1 MRRYLFF
8 YILLA
13 AFIAF
18 GTNNLVAQT
27 PKVEFDKAVHDFGD
41 IMITSGHHSCTFT
54 FKNIGEQPVIIQT
67 VISSC
72 GCTNPVWTKSPVLPG
87 KTGKIDVTF
96 LNDQGPYPFDKSIT
110 IYISGEQRPVV
121 LRIKGVVH
129 DKPKTLK
136 ELFPEQFGDVSF
148 RRSSI
153 DLGNIAQGDTKSETI
168 EVANTSNRSVDISFA
183 NLSKGLS
190 VTSQPSK
197 IAAGSKAEVKIVINT
212 KEAKNWGNTQYRAD
226 IAINASIVQGK
237 SLRVSANIRDN
248 FSSYTKEQMDNAP
261 LPMAVSSSYDF
272 GKIKAGGEVK
282 HSFTIRNLGRSNLL
296 IHKVDSGDKRVTAK
310 HPSKIEPGKTGNI
323 EVTINT
329 AGDSGD
335 KGMIL
340 SVITNSP
347 TRPVFNLIIT
357 GNISK

>member
-8 YILLA
+8 YISLA
-13 AFIAF
+13 AFIVFAS
-18 GTNNLVAQT
+18 NNLVAQT

-54 FKNIGEQPVIIQT
+54 FKNIGDQPVIIQS

-87 KTGKIDVTF
+87 KTGKVDVTF

-129 DKPKTLK
+129 DRPKSLK
-136 ELFPEQFGDVSF
+136 ELYPEQFGDVALK
-148 RRSSI
+148 RSSI
-153 DLGNIAQGDTKSETI
+153 DLGNIAQGETKSEII
-168 EVANTSNRSVDISFA
+168 EIANTSNRSADISFV

-190 VTSQPSK
+190 ITAQPSK
-197 IAAGSKAEVKIVINT
+197 IGAGGKAKVNIVINT
-212 KEAKNWGNTQYRAD
+212 KEAVNWGNTQYRAD
-226 IAINASIVQGK
+226 ISVNGSIVQGK

-248 FSSYTKEQMDNAP
+248 FSALTKVQMDNAP

-272 GKIKAGGEVK
+272 GKIKAGGEIK
-282 HSFTIRNLGRSNLL
+282 HSFSIRNLGRSNLL
-296 IHKVDSGDKRVTAK
+296 IHKVDTGDKRVIAK

-329 AGDSGD
+329 TGDSGD
-335 KGMIL
+335 KGLIL